1 MHLSYSLDQ
10 LKIANLFRLI
20 GASVVTLC
28 ELLDYI
34 VMHCL
39 ASCRRRKKDEGD
51 TNSSQVEFHH
61 HDRLGNKIDF
71 NHHDQ
76 LANKMAI
83 YE

>member
-1 MHLSYSLDQ
+1 MWLMYSNIFCL
-10 LKIANLFRLI
+10 L

-39 ASCRRRKKDEGD
+39 SSCRRREKDGID

-61 HDRLGNKIDF
+61 HDSLGNKIDF